1 MTDTIRQLCRLL
13 LDGDTVWGA
22 VDIRPQ
28 RWGSTVYRIVLY
40 PPGISAEERRRVRVW
55 RGFYAWGTAWWL
67 VVTAVLSG
75 FTEPWFAVTLASLTT
90 LLFGARAFRRAGSVR
105 SKVRTA
111 DITVPLP
118 NSDRA
123 LLALARQVQTVGTAM
138 VRADRRLREGRITA
152 ADHEVIWHRAYEH
165 MSPTNT
171 ISAIGRYGGVR

>member
-1 MTDTIRQLCRLL
+1 MTDTTRQLCRLL

-28 RWGSTVYRIVLY
+28 RWGSVVYRIVLY

-75 FTEPWFAVTLASLTT
+75 FAEPWFAVTVASVTT
-90 LLFGARAFRRAGSVR
+90 LLFGTCAFLRAGSVR
-105 SKVRTA
+105 SRVRTA
-111 DITVPLP
+111 DVTVPLP

-123 LLALARQVQTVGTAM
+123 LLALARQVQAVGTAM

-152 ADHEVIWHRAYEH
+152 AEHEVIWHRAYENLL
-165 MSPTNT
+165 PTR
-171 ISAIGRYGGVR
+171 AIPAVGRYGGVR